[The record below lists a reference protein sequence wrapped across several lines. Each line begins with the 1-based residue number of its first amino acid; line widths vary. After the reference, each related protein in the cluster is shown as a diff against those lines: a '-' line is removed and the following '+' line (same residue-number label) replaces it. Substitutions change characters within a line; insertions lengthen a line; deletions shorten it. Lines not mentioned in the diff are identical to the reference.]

1 MRQLLLLTTSF
12 PFGNGEDF
20 LTEELRRA
28 SGFDGVV
35 ICACHAGQE
44 AEQTKPVPSG
54 MHVIRLRAEPS
65 SVSYASIP
73 LHPEVWSE
81 ALRVLFRGR
90 SVSGRLHELA
100 FFRRKVQAVFA
111 ALQRQVSS
119 FLPADE
125 IVIYSYWFYDAA
137 MAGALF
143 AEKLRAQGKTV
154 RLISRAHGFDAF
166 PERSPYQYLPFRRFL
181 LNRYDAVR
189 PCSPAAARAVR
200 DAYSARAKK
209 VRVSF
214 LGTVDHGCP
223 FGSRG
228 PVFHVVSCSYLV
240 PVKRLTLLMEALGK
254 TTIPVR
260 WTHIGG
266 GPQEAEIRAAAQ
278 TLPENVQWELTG
290 PMPNEELMAF
300 YGSTPV
306 SCLVNVSSSEGLPVS
321 LMEACSFGIPCIA
334 TEVGGTP
341 EVVHDGVTGFLLGKN
356 PKAADIAAA
365 IEKMSRLPE
374 EQYSAMCRAA
384 RRLWEDKFNAD
395 RNYEKFYR
403 ELAALLTETISGQEG
418 TS

>member
-73 LHPEVWSE
+73 LHPEMWSE

-300 YGSTPV
+300 YGSTPRFLPGQCELQRRAPRFFDG
-306 SCLVNVSSSEGLPVS
+306 SLLLRHSLYCYGGGRHAGGGARRRDRFSAREKPEGSRHCRSHRKNEPPARGTV
-321 LMEACSFGIPCIA
+321 FRHVPC
-334 TEVGGTP
+334 G
-341 EVVHDGVTGFLLGKN
+341 
-356 PKAADIAAA
+356 KAA
-365 IEKMSRLPE
+365 LG
-374 EQYSAMCRAA
+374 
-384 RRLWEDKFNAD
+384 
-395 RNYEKFYR
+395 
-403 ELAALLTETISGQEG
+403 GQVQR
-418 TS
+418 

>member
-73 LHPEVWSE
+73 LHPEMWSE

-166 PERSPYQYLPFRRFL
+166 PERSP
-181 LNRYDAVR
+181 
-189 PCSPAAARAVR
+189 
-200 DAYSARAKK
+200 
-209 VRVSF
+209 
-214 LGTVDHGCP
+214 
-223 FGSRG
+223 
-228 PVFHVVSCSYLV
+228 
-240 PVKRLTLLMEALGK
+240 
-254 TTIPVR
+254 
-260 WTHIGG
+260 
-266 GPQEAEIRAAAQ
+266 
-278 TLPENVQWELTG
+278 
-290 PMPNEELMAF
+290 
-300 YGSTPV
+300 
-306 SCLVNVSSSEGLPVS
+306 
-321 LMEACSFGIPCIA
+321 
-334 TEVGGTP
+334 
-341 EVVHDGVTGFLLGKN
+341 
-356 PKAADIAAA
+356 
-365 IEKMSRLPE
+365 
-374 EQYSAMCRAA
+374 
-384 RRLWEDKFNAD
+384 
-395 RNYEKFYR
+395 
-403 ELAALLTETISGQEG
+403 
-418 TS
+418 